1 MVSPFLTHCRF
12 LVLFPPFPQELG
24 AVEDQEEGDH
34 QDGIAPEVVP
44 QERLE
49 EVEGVALRGPAEEHE
64 VGVKDRVGAT
74 ATAAKP
80 ARSRKQ
86 RGKYRQSRRSS
97 PAESSRMG

>member
-64 VGVKDRVGAT
+64 VGVKDRVGRHRHGGKACEKQE
-74 ATAAKP
+74 AAGEVP
-80 ARSRKQ
+80 PVPPEL
-86 RGKYRQSRRSS
+86 